1 MQWKALSQEVIDMVA
16 GLECFDLTLMPHIG
30 IILLGILIMTPLGEN
45 IARGFSSKW
54 PSLESAQGRALAG
67 LILVSFGGFTV
78 SAHTLW
84 MHNKAAEMGGGSFC
98 SSGNVCDC
106 ASVIGNPEWNTVPFI
121 GLAWGLLGM
130 LAFALFMWLAIT
142 IAKEPGANWVIQ
154 NIKVG
159 VNFGI
164 FGLFIVLYLMY
175 AEYDIGK
182 ICQFCTTA
190 HVAHVVTT
198 VGFIRVA
205 RMVESGNWNGSEKTV
220 EEVTAK
226 ARRKRGGYVAPKQS
240 NEEE

>member
-1 MQWKALSQEVIDMVA
+1 MIQEVIDMVA

-45 IARGFSSKW
+45 ISRGFSSKW

-67 LILVSFGGFTV
+67 LILVCFGGFTV

-84 MHNKAAEMGGGSFC
+84 MHNKAAEMEE
-98 SSGNVCDC
+98 DL
-106 ASVIGNPEWNTVPFI
+106 SVPPAMFVIAQVYWKSEWNTVPFL
-121 GLAWGLLGM
+121 GLPWGLLGM

-190 HVAHVVTT
+190 HVA
-198 VGFIRVA
+198 
-205 RMVESGNWNGSEKTV
+205 M
-220 EEVTAK
+220 
-226 ARRKRGGYVAPKQS
+226 
-240 NEEE
+240 